1 MASTSPFGGYKRI
14 QFSGDTAANF
24 EKYNPAC
31 RPYEPI
37 AVRKANGHICVK
49 MNCTAEDMPY
59 NDIPIIWD
67 QDVAERLESDLA
79 ESRKAASDAKQS
91 ETTAKEYAKTAAD
104 ALTEVNGKAAAIME
118 CTGFKFVLNAADG
131 GIDIVTAETKEENA
145 NG

>member
-49 MNCTAEDMPY
+49 MNCTANDMPY
-59 NDIPIIWD
+59 NDIPVIWD
-67 QDVAERLESDLA
+67 QDVAERLESDLS
-79 ESRKAASDAKQS
+79 ESQKAAANAKQS
-91 ETTAKEYAKTAAD
+91 ETTAKEYAKNAAD
-104 ALTEVNGKAAAIME
+104 AVTAVGEKAAAIME
-118 CTGFKFVLNAADG
+118 CHGFDFVLNANDG
-131 GIDIVTAETKEENA
+131 GIDIVPKESEE
-145 NG
+145 

>member
-37 AVRKANGHICVK
+37 AARKANGHICVK

-67 QDVAERLESDLA
+67 QDVAERLESDLS
-79 ESRKAASDAKQS
+79 ESQKAAANAKQS
-91 ETTAKEYAKTAAD
+91 ETTAKEYAKNAAD
-104 ALTEVNGKAAAIME
+104 AVTAVGEKAAAIME
-118 CTGFKFVLNAADG
+118 CHGFDFVINANDG
-131 GIDIVTAETKEENA
+131 GIDIVPKESEE
-145 NG
+145 

>member
-67 QDVAERLESDLA
+67 QDVAERLESDLS
-79 ESRKAASDAKQS
+79 ESQKAAANAKQS
-91 ETTAKEYAKTAAD
+91 ETTAKEYAKNAAD
-104 ALTEVNGKAAAIME
+104 AVTAVGEKAAAIME
-118 CTGFKFVLNAADG
+118 CHGFDFVINANDG
-131 GIDIVTAETKEENA
+131 GIDIVPKESEE
-145 NG
+145 

>member
-14 QFSGDTAANF
+14 QFSGDTATNF

-67 QDVAERLESDLA
+67 QDVAERLESDLS
-79 ESRKAASDAKQS
+79 ESQKAAANAKQS
-91 ETTAKEYAKTAAD
+91 ETTAKEYAKNAAD
-104 ALTEVNGKAAAIME
+104 AVTAVGEKAAAIME
-118 CTGFKFVLNAADG
+118 CHGFDFVINANDG
-131 GIDIVTAETKEENA
+131 GIDIVPKESEE
-145 NG
+145 

>member
-14 QFSGDTAANF
+14 QFSGDTAAHF

-49 MNCTAEDMPY
+49 MNCTADDMLY

-67 QDVAERLESDLA
+67 QDVAERLESDLS
-79 ESRKAASDAKQS
+79 ESQKAAANAKQS
-91 ETTAKEYAKTAAD
+91 ETTAKEYAKNAAD
-104 ALTEVNGKAAAIME
+104 AVTAVGEKAAAIME
-118 CTGFKFVLNAADG
+118 CHGFDFVINANDG
-131 GIDIVTAETKEENA
+131 GIDIVPKESEE
-145 NG
+145 